1 MSAGATMNGQ
11 SIKEAMRDLLDEYAE
26 RIDSERYEDW
36 LELFTEDSVYQVIPR
51 ENVDQ
56 NLPASL
62 IYCNSK
68 NVLRDRIVSLLNAN
82 EFNPHYDRHIISGV
96 RVIEEQEGVWRVG
109 ANYAVFQTNVEGA
122 SKLFSVGRYADKVVR
137 QNGHLL
143 FREKRV
149 MVDSFSVPSML
160 ATPL

>member
-1 MSAGATMNGQ
+1 MSINGQ
-11 SIKEAMRDLLDEYAE
+11 SVKEAIRELLDEYAE
-26 RIDSERYEDW
+26 RIDAERYEDW

-51 ENVDQ
+51 ENVEQ

-82 EFNPHYDRHIISGV
+82 EYNPHYDRHMISGV
-96 RVIEEQEGVWRVG
+96 RIVEQQEGVWQVS
-109 ANYAVFQTNVEGA
+109 ANYAVFQTSQEGE
-122 SKLFSVGRYADKVVR
+122 SRLFSVGRYADKIIR
-137 QNGHLL
+137 QADRLL

-149 MVDSFSVPSML
+149 IVDNFSVPSML

>member
-1 MSAGATMNGQ
+1 M
-11 SIKEAMRDLLDEYAE
+11 KEAVRELLDEYAE

-36 LELFTEDSVYQVIPR
+36 LELFTEDSIYQVIPR
-51 ENVDQ
+51 ENVEQ

-62 IYCNSK
+62 IYCSNK

-96 RVIEEQEGVWRVG
+96 RVTEEQEGVWQVG
-109 ANYAVFQTNVEGA
+109 ANYAVFQTNLEGQ

-137 QNGHLL
+137 QDGRLL

>member
-1 MSAGATMNGQ
+1 MSAPTLINGQ
-11 SIKEAMRDLLDEYAE
+11 SAKEAIRELLDEYAE
-26 RIDSERYEDW
+26 RIDAERYEDW

-51 ENVDQ
+51 ENVEQ

-82 EFNPHYDRHIISGV
+82 EYNPHYDRHMISGV
-96 RVIEEQEGVWRVG
+96 RIVEQDEGLWQVS
-109 ANYAVFQTNVEGA
+109 ANYAVFQTSHEGQ
-122 SKLFSVGRYADKVVR
+122 SRLFSVGRYADKIVR
-137 QNGHLL
+137 QNDRLL

-149 MVDSFSVPSML
+149 IVDNFSVPSML